1 MASNQS
7 RNPQL
12 AGRIELLLI
21 VGVVICIASNLLLP
35 IGHRVMDHVAVNSAG
50 PTVGLDFWQNLP
62 EEVLELE
69 RQIEVQGA
77 LLEQIVKLHEA
88 DLEPPDDG
96 SRTAEEQERID
107 DRVEAALAE
116 PTRALRVIQE
126 ARAVRIKELK
136 AEYLARRV
144 DI

>member
-21 VGVVICIASNLLLP
+21 VGVVICIASNLLLSM
-35 IGHRVMDHVAVNSAG
+35 GHRVMDQVVVNSAG
-50 PTVGLDFWQNLP
+50 PTVGLDFWDNLP
-62 EEVLELE
+62 DDVRELD
-69 RQIEVQGA
+69 RQIERQAA
-77 LLEQIVKLHEA
+77 LLEPIVRLHA
-88 DLEPPDDG
+88 KDLVLPDDG
-96 SRTAEEQERID
+96 SRTAEEQGRID

-116 PTRALRVIQE
+116 PTRALRVVQE

-136 AEYLARRV
+136 AEYLARHV